1 MAQVAVRAHCPAC
14 GQPATLA
21 GSYSDETFNGQCV
34 ACKGVIAAPN
44 PKYDPSKNVQA
55 FSSVVIGDTV
65 VSGYNLTLT
74 KATKMANEPSVEPAG
89 AQTGNPNPTGTLG
102 KGQIPLNE
110 NVIAEPV
117 PPIVPGNA

>member
-55 FSSVVIGDTV
+55 FSSVVIGDKV
-65 VSGYNLTLT
+65 VSGYNLKVTE
-74 KATKMANEPSVEPAG
+74 ATKPTTEMDPEATVVDEHKFAG
-89 AQTGNPNPTGTLG
+89 TDPFPKSDALD
-102 KGQIPLNE
+102 
-110 NVIAEPV
+110 
-117 PPIVPGNA
+117 NA